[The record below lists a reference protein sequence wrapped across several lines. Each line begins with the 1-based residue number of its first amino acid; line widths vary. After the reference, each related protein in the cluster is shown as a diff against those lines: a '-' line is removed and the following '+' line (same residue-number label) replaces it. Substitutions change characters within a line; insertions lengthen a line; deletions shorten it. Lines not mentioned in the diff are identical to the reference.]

1 MILLQSAPSWD
12 LVITLTF
19 VIGITYGFIML
30 RDKVMVAL
38 LSLFAGNVVANL
50 LAEPIQKFFNGDVAI
65 LNRLWVESSASPF
78 MIKLALFGAVILIV
92 GAKGG
97 LGGRRGG
104 YSLFEL
110 GAYSFLTVCLAISTV
125 FSFMAPEQLAGFT
138 EASKFARLIVE
149 HKNLWFI
156 APFVI
161 MAALGHA
168 PRSRYHED
176 Y

>member
-12 LVITLTF
+12 LVITLSF

-30 RDKVMVAL
+30 RDRILVTL

-50 LAEPIQKFFNGDVAI
+50 LSEPIQKFFNGDTAI

-78 MIKLALFGAVILIV
+78 TIKLALFGAVILII

-97 LGGRRGG
+97 LAGRRSGF
-104 YSLFEL
+104 SFLEM
-110 GAYSFLTVCLAISTV
+110 GAYSFFTVCIAMATV
-125 FSFMAPEQLAGFT
+125 FSFMPPEQVSGFT
-138 EASKFARLIVE
+138 EASKLARMIIE
-149 HKNLWFI
+149 HKNVWFI
-156 APFVI
+156 APFVV
-161 MAALGHA
+161 MAALGHQ
-168 PRSRYHED
+168 PRSRYSED